1 MQKRV
6 KMLIIFLVIGIGF
19 FSGCSTTSN
28 IENKLQITSFQIDQ
42 GGSTGSGGN
51 IYMSYIATVKV
62 ANYGSNI
69 VSNSELTIT
78 LYKNNNI
85 ADSQMKQLEN
95 IGKNSEVTQKVTISD
110 SHYSYEAQ
118 YKVVVTIKV
127 GSKILDIKSMNL

>member
-19 FSGCSTTSN
+19 FSGCSTSN
-28 IENKLQITSFQIDQ
+28 EENKLQITSFQIDQ
-42 GGSTGSGGN
+42 GEITGSGGN
-51 IYMSYIATVKV
+51 ICMPYIATVKV

-69 VSNSELTIT
+69 VSNSELTVT

-95 IGKNSEVTQKVTISD
+95 IGKNLEVTQKVTVSD
-110 SHYSYEAQ
+110 SHYISDAQ

-127 GSKILDIKSMNL
+127 GSKILDIKYMNL